1 LNTITVELIMPAKCL
16 PPVSDCFH
24 PGGALQLLGLGM
36 PDIIGNALSADNLAM
51 HSLLELRDQLAELT

>member
-1 LNTITVELIMPAKCL
+1 MPAIWL
-16 PPVSDCFH
+16 PAVSDCFH